1 MTETRRIIFV
11 SPGMPTSDGAGVKL
25 TRMLGTQQLP
35 DLDPFLMLDHF
46 RSGDANDYIAGF
58 PDHPHRG
65 FETVTIMKEGR
76 MRHRDSRGNEGVV
89 APGGIQWM
97 TTGRGLIHSEMPEQ
111 TEGRMSGFQ
120 LWVNLPASHKMIE
133 PDWHDHPAETVPSET
148 LEGAKV
154 RILAGGEGPGRS
166 AGPDADIRILDV
178 ELEAGATFREALPH
192 GHNAFLAVYGGNLQG
207 IHETPQPEVKDPA
220 IAVLSRGDEVALRG
234 GPEGAHFLLVAGQP
248 IGEPIARHGPF
259 VMNTQNELREA
270 FNDFQSGRLG

>member
-111 TEGRMSGFQ
+111 TQGRMSGFQ
-120 LWVNLPASHKMIE
+120 LWVNLPASHKMIA
-133 PDWHDHPAETVPSET
+133 PDWHDHPAETVPTEIR
-148 LEGAKV
+148 EGAKV
-154 RILAGGEGPGRS
+154 RILAGGTGPGRS
-166 AGPDADIRILDV
+166 AAPEADIRILDV
-178 ELEAGATFREALPH
+178 ELEAGAIFHEAVPH
-192 GHNAFLAVYGGNLQG
+192 GHNAFLAVYGGSLQS
-207 IHETPQPEVKDPA
+207 IHEEPQPEVRDPS
-220 IAVLSRGDEVALRG
+220 IAVLSRGDDVALEA
-234 GPEGAHFLLVAGQP
+234 GPDGAHFLLVAGQP

-259 VMNTQNELREA
+259 VMNTQSELREA